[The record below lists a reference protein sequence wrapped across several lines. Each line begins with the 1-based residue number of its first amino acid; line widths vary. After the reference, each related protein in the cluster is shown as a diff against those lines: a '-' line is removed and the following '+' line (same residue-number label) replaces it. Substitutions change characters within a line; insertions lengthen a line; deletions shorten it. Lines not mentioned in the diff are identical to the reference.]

1 MFTFDILTFFYRFI
15 TKQLEAGKL
24 YGNID
29 YISESTKSAQIFK
42 LKKKFEWEI
51 FEVLKMM
58 LDWTI

>member
-42 LKKKFEWEI
+42 LKKKSSNEKF
-51 FEVLKMM
+51 LKF
-58 LDWTI
+58 